1 MKVTVILPNY
11 NGLKFME
18 TCMASLAR
26 QNYKEFH
33 TLIVDNGS
41 TDGSAEYIKEHYP
54 QVQLIETG
62 ENLGFSGAVNI
73 GIRSAGTPYVLLLN
87 NDTEA
92 DPDFVGEMVNAIERS
107 ERVFSASSKMIQMY
121 HKELMDDAGDMYSLL
136 GWAVQRGVGQ
146 GSDGY
151 NRPCRVFSACA
162 GAAIYRKS
170 VFEEIGYFD
179 ESHFAYLED
188 LDVGYRAK
196 IAGYDNIYWPKAV
209 VYHVGSGTSADGSK
223 YSPFKVRLAA
233 RNSVYVNY
241 KNMPALQ
248 LLINLPCLFIGH
260 VLKYAFFCKTGFGK
274 DYLAGL
280 MEGIRTVNKCKK
292 VKFTSSRLLNYV
304 KIEWELIW
312 GTLVYVCE
320 FTKRKMAK

>member
-1 MKVTVILPNY
+1 MKVTVVMPNY

-18 TCMASLAR
+18 ACMASLDR

-54 QVQLIETG
+54 QAQLIETG

-73 GIRSAGTPYVLLLN
+73 GIRSAKTPYVLLLN

-107 ERVFSASSKMIQMY
+107 ERVFSVSSKMIQMY

-170 VFEEIGYFD
+170 VFDEIGCFD
-179 ESHFAYLED
+179 EAHFAYLED

-223 YSPFKVRLAA
+223 YSSFKVKLAA

-248 LLINLPCLFIGH
+248 LFINLPCLFIGH
-260 VLKYAFFCKTGFGK
+260 ALKYAFFCKTGFGK

-280 MEGIRTVNKCKK
+280 LEGLRTVGKCKK
-292 VKFTSSRLLNYV
+292 VRFSSSRLSNYV

-312 GTLVYVCE
+312 GTLVYVYE
-320 FTKRKMAK
+320 FTRRKVVK

>member
-54 QVQLIETG
+54 QAQLIETG

-320 FTKRKMAK
+320 FTKRKVAK

>member
-18 TCMASLAR
+18 TCMASLDR

-41 TDGSAEYIKEHYP
+41 TDGSAEFIKERYP
-54 QVQLIETG
+54 WAQLIETG

-73 GIRSAGTPYVLLLN
+73 GIRSAETPYVLLLN

-92 DPDFVGEMVNAIERS
+92 DPDFVGEMVNAMERS
-107 ERVFSASSKMIQMY
+107 DRIFSASSKMIQMY

-223 YSPFKVRLAA
+223 YSPFKVKLAA

-241 KNMPALQ
+241 KNMPGLQ
-248 LLINLPCLFIGH
+248 LLLNLPCLLIGYA
-260 VLKYAFFCKTGFGK
+260 LKYAFFCKIGFGK
-274 DYLAGL
+274 DYKAGL
-280 MEGIRTVNKCKK
+280 WEGIRTMGKCKK
-292 VKFTSSRLLNYV
+292 VKFSSARLLNYV

-320 FTKRKMAK
+320 FTRRKVVK